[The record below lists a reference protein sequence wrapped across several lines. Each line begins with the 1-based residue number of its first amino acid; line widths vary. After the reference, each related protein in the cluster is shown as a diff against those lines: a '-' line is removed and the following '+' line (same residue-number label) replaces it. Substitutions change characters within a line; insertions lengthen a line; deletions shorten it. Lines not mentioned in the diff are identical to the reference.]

1 MLATAIAGTP
11 TSSPPFF
18 SRQQTAALIDFA
30 DLVRTLRATA
40 LDKLHGRIHCPER
53 ISVPLQGDGIS
64 LSMPASAADVSIHK
78 LVNVQPANAQRGI
91 STIQGVVTVCDVQT
105 GEPIMFLD
113 GPEVTGRRTA
123 GISLLAI
130 QTFVKS
136 GLKQA
141 LLIGTGMQATY
152 HVAAL
157 RALYPSCEILV
168 RGNNRAKEDAFCS
181 AQPPGTAIKPCPAII
196 PKSVQVVIALTTSKV
211 VVYDET
217 PRPERLVIG
226 AGAFKPDMAEIG
238 PRALQSD
245 IYADDVE
252 GARHEAGDLLRANI
266 DWNRVRPLAQALNAD
281 GVHGPVVV
289 KSVGSAAWDLAA
301 ARVALAS
308 FQKRSAS

>member
-1 MLATAIAGTP
+1 MLAPAISGTP
-11 TSSPPFF
+11 TSSPLFF

-40 LDKLHGRIHCPER
+40 IDKLQGRVHCPER
-53 ISVPLQGDGIS
+53 IGVPLQGEGIS
-64 LSMPASAADVSIHK
+64 LSMPASAADISIHK
-78 LVNVQPANAQRGI
+78 LVNVQPANAQRGL

-130 QTFVKS
+130 QTFVRS
-136 GLKQA
+136 EVKQV
-141 LLIGTGMQATY
+141 LLIGTGMQAAY
-152 HVAAL
+152 HVAGL
-157 RALYPSCEILV
+157 RALYPACEILV
-168 RGNNRAKEDAFCS
+168 RGQNRAKEDTFCV
-181 AQPPGTAIKPCPAII
+181 AQPPGTAIRPCPATI
-196 PKSVQVVIALTTSKV
+196 PESVQVVIALTTSKL

-217 PRPERLVIG
+217 PRTERLVIG
-226 AGAFKPDMAEIG
+226 AGAFKPNMAELG
-238 PRALQSD
+238 PRTLQSD

-252 GARHEAGDLLRANI
+252 GAKHEAGDLLRANI
-266 DWNRVRPLAQALNAD
+266 DWAQVRPLAQALNAG

-301 ARVALAS
+301 ARVALAALRK
-308 FQKRSAS
+308 QAAS